1 MKVVE
6 RNVELLSNQPYEE
19 MLRVTER
26 GIRVCYK
33 SEDKIKD
40 GSAEDMVRMMI
51 NINHGGCLEHV
62 GVSFLVTCDRATSHQ
77 LERSRTLSYNEMS
90 QRYCNFS
97 KDKFDS
103 EVKFI
108 KPCDLADGYNTDI
121 WQEANE
127 IAEGAYFNLLASKCK
142 PEVARSVLPNSTA
155 TEVVVTGNMRNIRY
169 FLSLRLDEH
178 AQSDIREI
186 AHKMLNILH
195 EKYPVFV
202 EDLWE
207 KYGD

>member
-26 GIRVCYK
+26 GIRICYR

-40 GSAEDMVRMMI
+40 GSAENMIRMMI
-51 NINHGGCLEHV
+51 NVSHFGVLEHAS
-62 GVSFLVTCDRATSHQ
+62 VSFLVTCDRATSHQ

-108 KPCDLADGYNTDI
+108 KPCGLSDGYNTDI

-127 IAEGAYFNLLASKCK
+127 IA
-142 PEVARSVLPNSTA
+142 
-155 TEVVVTGNMRNIRY
+155 
-169 FLSLRLDEH
+169 
-178 AQSDIREI
+178 
-186 AHKMLNILH
+186 
-195 EKYPVFV
+195 
-202 EDLWE
+202 
-207 KYGD
+207 